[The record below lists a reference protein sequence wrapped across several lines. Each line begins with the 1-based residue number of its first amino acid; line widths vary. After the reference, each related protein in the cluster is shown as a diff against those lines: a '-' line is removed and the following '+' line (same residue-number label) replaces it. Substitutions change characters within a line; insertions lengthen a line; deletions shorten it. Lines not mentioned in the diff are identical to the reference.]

1 MSEIHNS
8 QQTPT
13 DAIPT
18 DEGAQQQVAEAVDNL
33 TQEEIDLLPVD
44 EVGDK
49 YVSVTVNGEELKVP
63 LREALAGYQRQAD
76 YTRKTQEISEQR
88 RQIQFASAIQEALQ
102 NDPKGTL
109 ELLSRHYGIA
119 QEAEQDDPL
128 LDDPQAKQFRE
139 LEQRV
144 RSFEE
149 QKAYEQLERTIQTL
163 QNRYGDDFNSEEV
176 VAKALALGS
185 SDLEA
190 VYKQMSFDK
199 VWQEA
204 QAVREARTKRQA
216 SEQQTVAAKRTAAV
230 ADNGGSAASA
240 NVSAAPITSLR
251 DAYEAAKRQMG
262 V

>member
-1 MSEIHNS
+1 
-8 QQTPT
+8 
-13 DAIPT
+13 
-18 DEGAQQQVAEAVDNL
+18 
-33 TQEEIDLLPVD
+33 
-44 EVGDK
+44 
-49 YVSVTVNGEELKVP
+49 
-63 LREALAGYQRQAD
+63 
-76 YTRKTQEISEQR
+76 
-88 RQIQFASAIQEALQ
+88 LQ

-119 QEAEQDDPL
+119 QEAEKDDPL

-216 SEQQTVAAKRTAAV
+216 SEQQTVVAKRTAAV